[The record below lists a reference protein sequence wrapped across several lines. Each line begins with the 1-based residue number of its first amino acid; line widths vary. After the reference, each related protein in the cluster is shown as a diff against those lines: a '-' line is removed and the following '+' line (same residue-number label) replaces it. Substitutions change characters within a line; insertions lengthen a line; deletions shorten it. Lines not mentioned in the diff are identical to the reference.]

1 MLSIVL
7 SNYKDKSYLKIFI
20 ISFIFGTIL
29 EYVLSLLMEFFVG
42 FTAWDYS
49 QKILNINGRVSLI
62 YSIYWGILGVF
73 WIKWVYPFIIKYL
86 NRIDINFSKSFVVV
100 MSIFLIFNTFLTFS
114 AINRAREFDKG
125 ILPSNSFEKFLDNTF
140 NGSYLKNMFN
150 NNWK

>member
-1 MLSIVL
+1 MDVYYMIVL
-7 SNYKDKSYLKIFI
+7 
-20 ISFIFGTIL
+20 FIFGTIL